1 MHLTIQF
8 AYYFEKTEKEKEN
21 KSNTFSRDSLQYL
34 ILTRALIQ
42 ALTRTLTRVENKSHL
57 KCI

>member
-1 MHLTIQF
+1 MIEKLLIHLTIQF

-21 KSNTFSRDSLQYL
+21 KSNTFSRNFLYL
-34 ILTRALIQ
+34 ILTRA
-42 ALTRTLTRVENKSHL
+42 LTRVENKSHL